1 MKTLKISDDAHSK
14 LTSLLGE
21 LTAESSKMQTYQD
34 AINSLLN
41 ESVMLPPELITQTQN
56 FIEEHRQMGY
66 TTKEEFVRDA
76 IRFRI
81 TWLKGDNQ
89 CLEIPKDQFDKL
101 NEALEEMDM
110 PFHGAEQFINS
121 QINEIIEK
129 YEEYTKN
136 KSR

>member
-1 MKTLKISDDAHSK
+1 MKTLKISNDAHTK

-21 LTAESSKMQTYQD
+21 LTAETSKMQTYQD
-34 AINSLLN
+34 AINALLN

-76 IRFRI
+76 IRFRL

-89 CLEIPKDQFDKL
+89 CLEIPKDQFEKL
-101 NEALEEMDM
+101 NEALDEMDL
-110 PFHGAEQFINS
+110 PFHSAEHFINS
-121 QINEIIEK
+121 QINEILEK
-129 YEEYTKN
+129 YEEYK
-136 KSR
+136 KSKGK

>member
-76 IRFRI
+76 IRFRL

-89 CLEIPKDQFDKL
+89 CLEIPKDQFEKL
-101 NEALEEMDM
+101 NEALEEMNM
-110 PFHGAEQFINS
+110 PFHSTEQFINS
-121 QINEIIEK
+121 QINEILEK
-129 YEEYTKN
+129 YEQYKKTK
-136 KSR
+136 R